1 MAEDSE
7 KRLAQQLFS
16 RREEEGQERA
26 PFDREIAFYESI
38 GRGDLD
44 MMHLFA
50 APLFCEGCGI
60 LSKDA
65 LRNLKYHL
73 VVTAALVAR
82 FCIRYGMTPEE
93 AYRLS
98 DFYIMKA
105 DEEQDE
111 AGVRAVHAEML
122 EGYTRRMRSVH
133 MRGVYSKQI
142 VETLEYI
149 SDHLHHRILLAD
161 AAEYLG
167 LSEAYLS
174 RLFKSET
181 GETFTDYVNRAKIES
196 AAQLLRYSEYTDLE
210 ISNLYAFSSQ
220 SYFIRMFRRYMGMTP
235 KAYKKQCRMPEL
247 YPEAKAE

>member
-1 MAEDSE
+1 
-7 KRLAQQLFS
+7 
-16 RREEEGQERA
+16 
-26 PFDREIAFYESI
+26 
-38 GRGDLD
+38 
-44 MMHLFA
+44 
-50 APLFCEGCGI
+50 
-60 LSKDA
+60 
-65 LRNLKYHL
+65 
-73 VVTAALVAR
+73 
-82 FCIRYGMTPEE
+82 
-93 AYRLS
+93 
-98 DFYIMKA
+98 
-105 DEEQDE
+105 
-111 AGVRAVHAEML
+111 
-122 EGYTRRMRSVH
+122 

-235 KAYKKQCRMPEL
+235 KAYKKQSRMPEL
-247 YPEAKAE
+247 YPESKAE